1 VHTTLQV
8 LPKLKELAP
17 EQQLKVL
24 KLFADIAPF
33 IKGAPC
39 RTCLPHIWLLALSEV
54 PDTITA
60 ETKINWAALECLLY
74 TFHQLASCVPGF
86 MHSITGL
93 KIFTGQPENKIDED
107 HTTKL
112 AELTTKMT
120 TLVKQSAD
128 YVKKLQQVMQKLREG
143 KLDTPEAKKE
153 NGQKIASCQTTIV
166 ACQNVSILAE
176 RIKSINLKDP
186 NFLADEKAVKLSFK
200 QQQSGGAGGKR
211 KGGAGGG
218 GEQGGMRGGMRG
230 GVQPAVKRQANAG
243 ANPNE
248 KAVYHQQGQGQGGG
262 GKGGG
267 GKGAGVKGGRG
278 GMVMRGA
285 SRGGRGMRGRGGRR

>member
-107 HTTKL
+107 HTAKL

-128 YVKKLQQVMQKLREG
+128 YVNKLQQVMQKLREG
-143 KLDTPEAKKE
+143 KLDTAEAKKE

-278 GMVMRGA
+278 GMAMRGA

>member
-1 VHTTLQV
+1 MHTTLQV

-107 HTTKL
+107 HTAKL

-128 YVKKLQQVMQKLREG
+128 YVNKLQQVMQKLREG
-143 KLDTPEAKKE
+143 KLDTAEAKKE

-200 QQQSGGAGGKR
+200 QQSGGAGGKR

-230 GVQPAVKRQANAG
+230 GAQPAAKRQANAG

-278 GMVMRGA
+278 GMAMRGA